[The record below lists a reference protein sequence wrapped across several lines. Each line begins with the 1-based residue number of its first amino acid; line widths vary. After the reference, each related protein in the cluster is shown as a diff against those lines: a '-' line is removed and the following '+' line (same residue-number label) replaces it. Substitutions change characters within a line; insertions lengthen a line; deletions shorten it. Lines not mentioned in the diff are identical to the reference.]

1 MNQFNKQ
8 GATIFGLGVGRNHFT
23 HILIDEAAQMM
34 EPEAAIPLSLASKN
48 TNVLL
53 VGDNKQTGPRIF
65 SRVAKH
71 HGLDK
76 SLMEVT

>member
-1 MNQFNKQ
+1 
-8 GATIFGLGVGRNHFT
+8 
-23 HILIDEAAQMM
+23 MM